1 MAYADKIFKANLQ
14 KIVDENIYDFEY
26 NVRTK
31 WTDGTPAHTLYT
43 TAICNTY
50 DIAKNGLPITT
61 LRPVAWKTA
70 LRELLWIW
78 QDKSNDVN
86 YLRDRYDVKYWD
98 AWKNEK
104 GTLGKAYGY
113 TAAKIYPFPD
123 TPSPMA
129 QLDRVMYLLKN
140 DPMNRRIM
148 TNLIEFEEMKD
159 YTLTPCAFQTMWSVR
174 GEYLD
179 MTLVQRSND
188 FIAANSINAVQYA
201 FLLYMVAQSTGYKA
215 GKLTHFI
222 QNAHVYDRHFKY
234 ISDLMVTEEYEQPG
248 LYMDLSIKNFYD
260 FGENSFKLIGYRTG
274 AQIKNIPIAE

>member
-1 MAYADKIFKANLQ
+1 MAYADKIFKDNLQ
-14 KIVDENIYDFEY
+14 KIVDENIYDNDFK
-26 NVRTK
+26 VRTR
-31 WTDGTPAHTLYT
+31 WQNGAVAHTLYT
-43 TAICNTY
+43 TQICNTY

-86 YLRDRYDVKYWD
+86 LLKSKYNVKYWD
-98 AWKNEK
+98 AWKNEQ

-113 TAAKIYPFPD
+113 TAAKKYPFPD
-123 TPSPMA
+123 TPTPMT
-129 QLDRVMYLLKN
+129 QLDRVIFLLKS

-148 TNLIEFEEMKD
+148 TNLIEFDEMRD
-159 YTLTPCAFQTMWSVR
+159 YTLTPCAFETMWSVR

-188 FIAANSINAVQYA
+188 FIVANSINAVQYA
-201 FLLYMVAQSTGYKA
+201 FLLYMVAQVTGYKP
-215 GKLTHFI
+215 GKLVHFI

-234 ISDLMVTEEYEQPG
+234 IPQLIIAEEYEQPG
-248 LYMDLSIKNFYD
+248 LYVDSSVKAFYHFTLD
-260 FGENSFKLIGYRTG
+260 SFELVGYKAG
-274 AQIKNIPIAE
+274 KQIKNIPIAE